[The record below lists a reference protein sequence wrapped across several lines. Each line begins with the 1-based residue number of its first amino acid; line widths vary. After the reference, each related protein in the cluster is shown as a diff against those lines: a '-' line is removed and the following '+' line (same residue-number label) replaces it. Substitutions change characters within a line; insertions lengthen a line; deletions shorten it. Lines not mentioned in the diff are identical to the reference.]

1 MCKYERFTTAYEY
14 LEWRDII
21 KTQQDVAD
29 AMGSTQTNV
38 SLALS
43 GKRLKDNFLRRF
55 ASAYADVIS
64 PEWLMYEKGDMLV
77 DHSSPISDAEQKAE
91 KSLIELC
98 AQVIA
103 DNERLHQELREAIE
117 ETKKLHAD
125 LSQVLAELNSRT
137 TINQT
142 YNLAPADLP
151 RVAET

>member
-1 MCKYERFTTAYEY
+1 MCKYERFTTAYDY

-21 KTQQDVAD
+21 KTQQDVAN

-43 GKRLKDNFLRRF
+43 GKRLTDNFLRRF

-98 AQVIA
+98 AQIIA
-103 DNERLHQELREAIE
+103 DNERLHRELAEAIS
-117 ETKKLHAD
+117 ETKKLRAE
-125 LSQVLAELNSRT
+125 LSQVLAELNSRA

-142 YNLAPADLP
+142 YNLTPADLP